1 MTARWVFERAS
12 NAFAHC
18 GISSV
23 EKELNLL
30 FSPLFLLEGVS
41 SRARRKKIAR
51 ARALATRTNRATPAR
66 TSLAD
71 FSRARAS
78 FFASARYSHASS
90 SSSPLCARDYTSLE
104 RRTLGEEPA
113 KRESCASSRKNPKNV
128 RRVERT
134 FLSSSFDQSSKLVSR
149 AFLQNGLAREFSVP
163 SENETSRK
171 HSYYDARVVSLPPTK
186 FVQMLVF
193 LFLCSRWWFFS
204 PKGSFCAV
212 FLKASTHA
220 SQANEENLPFFV
232 CFCRRPPQRGD
243 SRFFYFFL
251 WKLIP

>member
-1 MTARWVFERAS
+1 MSSSFSRSRESARAVGLRARIECIR
-12 NAFAHC
+12 ALRT
-18 GISSV
+18 ISSV

-41 SRARRKKIAR
+41 SRYARKKNRAR
-51 ARALATRTNRATPAR
+51 ARATRTNRATPAR

-78 FFASARYSHASS
+78 FFASARYSRASS

-193 LFLCSRWWFFS
+193 LFCVLVGGFF
-204 PKGSFCAV
+204 
-212 FLKASTHA
+212 
-220 SQANEENLPFFV
+220 
-232 CFCRRPPQRGD
+232 PQRG
-243 SRFFYFFL
+243 RFVPCF
-251 WKLIP
+251 

>member
-1 MTARWVFERAS
+1 MCA
-12 NAFAHC
+12 
-18 GISSV
+18 
-23 EKELNLL
+23 
-30 FSPLFLLEGVS
+30 
-41 SRARRKKIAR
+41 RKKNRAR

-186 FVQMLVF
+186 FVQMLLF
-193 LFLCSRWWFFS
+193 LFFVCVFSLVFF
-204 PKGSFCAV
+204 AL
-212 FLKASTHA
+212 FLEASTHA
-220 SQANEENLPFFV
+220 GQANRKISLFFGVIILVAAPQEEIFFSY
-232 CFCRRPPQRGD
+232 G
-243 SRFFYFFL
+243 
-251 WKLIP
+251 I